1 VALSLSIGLYSS
13 TAAGAKER
21 KRILNNLLNNNGN
34 NHDDDNSSSSNNNNN
49 NNNSMEGENKSDSG
63 GGGGSSSSVATT
75 DYYYVENEAAR
86 ISGAKSAK
94 VANRLAKSGLGL
106 ASSSTD
112 LASKKPVSYG
122 PEQTMTNLKYRF
134 GPNYSIVRRV
144 LSEVQSLLG
153 GHGGGDG
160 SGTTSISTTHFQ
172 PRRVLDFG
180 SGVGSSGAAALD
192 VFGVGR
198 SSSNSGGSNSL
209 DVGGIDW
216 IHSIDASQCM
226 RETTEKVLRSIL
238 EGSPWIDEKSS
249 STGNLN
255 RLEEEE
261 ALLLAEYERLL
272 FNDDSDSTNRERKR
286 MERRRK
292 RMERW
297 DQSWEGRTDARTR
310 LTFGESIVDSSSI
323 VSSSSRP
330 IGSDSRGAY
339 GSDSETDDVS
349 TNRRRLPWQDKLD
362 EQRRRVTE
370 QKYNNQQDQQKNKG
384 SFDLILC
391 SYTLTELPSVPASL
405 AAATL
410 LWEKLAPN
418 GVLVIVEPGTPDGFG
433 MLRSVRSMLLECC
446 PPPEVR
452 KKRKRMKV
460 KPTTSIDEK
469 ASTGTDILNGL
480 TEEDNDE
487 DDDTWPEECHVIAP
501 CTHNGTCP
509 MSRHQKNHIKR
520 NTRFSR
526 YESAEPKDQDS
537 DDDVRDDAGKMDRD
551 DDDEEMSFQEL
562 LDEWDNMPERQKDE
576 LKMMLGGG
584 DDMSDEEAKAM
595 LEYMESMDSDE
606 EEDEDGEDDDS
617 DSDHDSDSLETDDV
631 GNEQDYYNI
640 DEGSSYINEPS
651 SNKETKPSTMAK
663 TDVFGSSFCSFV
675 HTFPGGTTRRKGE
688 KFAYLVVQK
697 RVPVLDESFN
707 SNSNDNNHCT
717 TTVPTTENHETLNEV
732 DIVDM
737 LSKSVHHAQKLKK
750 EELTYRL
757 RQRCSGGTN
766 DDDRNIELHDS
777 PTYIYHMK
785 QSNTL
790 LQRAVDVEDKFLE
803 STIDKL
809 GLELLHGDNRRKSW
823 GRLIRAPL
831 KKKGHVL
838 VDYCSA
844 GCGGGSCSIST
855 TDDDDNGGTQGR
867 ITRQK
872 ISRGWSA
879 RAAPGCYS
887 AARKA
892 RWGGLWPDMSERV
905 KRLDKE
911 EDESK
916 KMIKSQSM

>member
-1 VALSLSIGLYSS
+1 
-13 TAAGAKER
+13 
-21 KRILNNLLNNNGN
+21 
-34 NHDDDNSSSSNNNNN
+34 
-49 NNNSMEGENKSDSG
+49 
-63 GGGGSSSSVATT
+63 
-75 DYYYVENEAAR
+75 
-86 ISGAKSAK
+86 
-94 VANRLAKSGLGL
+94 
-106 ASSSTD
+106 
-112 LASKKPVSYG
+112 
-122 PEQTMTNLKYRF
+122 
-134 GPNYSIVRRV
+134 
-144 LSEVQSLLG
+144 
-153 GHGGGDG
+153 
-160 SGTTSISTTHFQ
+160 
-172 PRRVLDFG
+172 LDFG

-198 SSSNSGGSNSL
+198 SSNAPSSNH
-209 DVGGIDW
+209 DAGGIDW

-226 RETTEKVLRSIL
+226 RETTEKVLKSIL
-238 EGSPWIDEKSS
+238 EGSPWIDETSS
-249 STGNLN
+249 NTANLN

-261 ALLLAEYERLL
+261 ALLLAEYERML
-272 FNDDSDSTNRERKR
+272 FNDDGDSTNRERKR
-286 MERRRK
+286 IERRRK
-292 RMERW
+292 MMERW
-297 DQSWEGRTDARTR
+297 DQSWERRADARTR
-310 LTFGESIVDSSSI
+310 LTFGESIVDSSST
-323 VSSSSRP
+323 VSTSSRP
-330 IGSDSRGAY
+330 TGRNSRGAY
-339 GSDSETDDVS
+339 SSDRETDDES
-349 TNRRRLPWQDKLD
+349 NHRRLPWQDKLD

-370 QKYNNQQDQQKNKG
+370 QKYNSQQDQQKNKG

-452 KKRKRMKV
+452 MKRKKMKV
-460 KPTTSIDEK
+460 EPITSIDEK
-469 ASTGTDILNGL
+469 EGIDTYTLNGL
-480 TEEDNDE
+480 LTEKDSNE

-520 NTRFSR
+520 NARFSR

-537 DDDVRDDAGKMDRD
+537 DDEVRDDARKTDED

-562 LDEWDNMPERQKDE
+562 LDEWDNMPEGQKDE
-576 LKMMLGGG
+576 LKIMLGGG
-584 DDMSDEEAKAM
+584 DDMSDDEAKAM

-606 EEDEDGEDDDS
+606 EEDDDEGEDDDS
-617 DSDHDSDSLETDDV
+617 DSDHDSDSLETDGVDY
-631 GNEQDYYNI
+631 EQDYYNI
-640 DEGSSYINEPS
+640 DEGSSKNDEPS
-651 SNKETKPSTMAK
+651 SNKEKNPSTMAK

-697 RVPVLDESFN
+697 RVPVLDESLN
-707 SNSNDNNHCT
+707 SNKNSNKHCP
-717 TTVPTTENHETLNEV
+717 TTVHTENLESLNEV
-732 DIVDM
+732 DIVEM
-737 LSKSVHHAQKLKK
+737 LSKSVHHAQKLKR
-750 EELTYRL
+750 EELAYRL
-757 RQRCSGGTN
+757 RQRRYGGGN
-766 DDDRNIELHDS
+766 DDNVDVTNNIELDEN
-777 PTYIYHMK
+777 PTYSYHMN

-809 GLELLHGDNRRKSW
+809 GLELLHGDDQRRSW

-838 VDYCSA
+838 IDYCSV
-844 GCGGGSCSIST
+844 GCGGGCSVST
-855 TDDDDNGGTQGR
+855 TDDDNGGTQGR

-892 RWGGLWPDMSERV
+892 RWGGLWPDISERV
-905 KRLDKE
+905 KRIDFIKD
-911 EDESK
+911 DELK
-916 KMIKSQSM
+916 KRIKSQNI